1 MYRILTNL
9 VRLNLSLER
18 EREREREEEAEAG
31 VVLECEFS
39 AISPKQAT
47 IA

>member
-18 EREREREEEAEAG
+18 EREREEEAEDGA
-31 VVLECEFS
+31 VLECDFS